1 VTVIS
6 GFADISTLQLLL
18 VAGVALFAAVVGGLA
33 GYGTGALMPLV
44 LVPLVG
50 AEPVVP
56 IIAIASIFTNFGR
69 VAAYFRYADRRRA
82 LIVIAAA
89 ALTTALGAFGY
100 TRLSN
105 AGAALLIG
113 IVLISS
119 VPLRRLLKR
128 REVRID
134 DLGLGVGAV
143 GYGVVVGGT
152 SGSGV
157 ILLSLLMA
165 AGLEGAAVIATDAVI
180 SMATSVIKI
189 SVFGLA
195 GAVTAQV
202 LAFAVLIGVVALPGA
217 FLAKVFVERMPIHIH
232 TAILDIAV
240 IAGGGVMIFEA
251 LRHLS

>member
-1 VTVIS
+1 
-6 GFADISTLQLLL
+6 
-18 VAGVALFAAVVGGLA
+18 
-33 GYGTGALMPLV
+33 M
-44 LVPLVG
+44 
-50 AEPVVP
+50 
-56 IIAIASIFTNFGR
+56 
-69 VAAYFRYADRRRA
+69 AYFRYADRRRA

-105 AGAALLIG
+105 SGAALVIG
-113 IVLISS
+113 TMLISS

-128 REVRID
+128 RDVRIGD
-134 DLGLGVGAV
+134 GGLGVGAV

-195 GAVTAQV
+195 GVVTAQV
-202 LAFAVLIGVVALPGA
+202 LAFALLIGIVALPGA
-217 FLAKVFVERMPIHIH
+217 FLAKAFVERMPIQLH
-232 TAILDIAV
+232 TAILDAAV

-251 LRHLS
+251 ARHLA